1 MGNFVQL
8 KFNGRGIIAINK
20 NSIDAI
26 ELSRSKTKKTPYKFV
41 CVFYG
46 NVFLQFLPMFVVDK
60 EFMEKP
66 QKEKIKETDKEI
78 EKIFKE
84 LLSDKKE
91 ITISKN
97 IGFFQIGKKDEK
109 SLLI

>member
-1 MGNFVQL
+1 MENFVQL

-26 ELSRSKTKKTPYKFV
+26 ELSRSKIKKISYKFI
-41 CVFYG
+41 CMFYG
-46 NVFLQFLPMFVVDK
+46 KVYLELLPMFVVDK
-60 EFMEKP
+60 EFMENP
-66 QKEKIKETDKEI
+66 QKEEMKEKDKEI

-84 LLSDKKE
+84 LLSEKKE
-91 ITISKN
+91 IKISKN
-97 IGFFQIGKKDEK
+97 IGFFQIGKRDEK